1 MLRRAI
7 LRAELWL
14 EARRLPF
21 KVATDDL
28 SLCHAYADIGPDP
41 RWADISPDAIARW
54 VRRAC
59 RNPVLMRKRR
69 CFRLG
74 LLGFRF
80 LRKAG
85 HDPELRYALVP
96 DSLERDGPADAHC
109 WVCLDG
115 RPIIGVKGPGMV
127 DLMSFPQ
134 CRQ

>member
-1 MLRRAI
+1 MLRAF

-21 KVATDDL
+21 IVATDDL
-28 SLCHAYADIGPDP
+28 SVCHAYADVGPDP
-41 RWADISPDAIARW
+41 RWQGMSPETIAHW

-59 RNPVLMRKRR
+59 RHPVLMRHRR

-80 LRKAG
+80 LRMAG
-85 HDPELRYALVP
+85 HHPELRYALEA
-96 DSLERDGPADAHC
+96 SSIGQDGPARTHC

-115 RPIIGVKGPGMV
+115 QPLIGTRGPGMV
-127 DLMSFPQ
+127 DLVRYPVQ
-134 CRQ
+134 AA